1 MMQAMLDGFVK
12 RPDAALR
19 FILPRLSPGQACGVF
34 RGHVPIP
41 PGFRNMSP
49 TPHSSALPEPA
60 PAKAGGLFTKP
71 SPDGRGSIPSEARRG
86 RSPRIFPMRGGFT
99 LLEVMIAMAILAITL
114 VAVFQS
120 QSQSIS
126 MAGDSRFLTTASLL
140 AQSRMVE
147 IDAAD
152 PKAVSAGNGD
162 FGEDFPDYR
171 WQVEIGDTEIDVLK
185 KISLTVTNSRMAVRN
200 IYRLILYKV
209 VLR

>member
-12 RPDAALR
+12 SPDATLR
-19 FILPRLSPGQACGVF
+19 FILRHCGV
-34 RGHVPIP
+34 HQ
-41 PGFRNMSP
+41 S
-49 TPHSSALPEPA
+49 TPHSSGFARLA
-60 PAKAGGLFTKP
+60 CGLFTKP
-71 SPDGRGSIPSEARRG
+71 SHSPDFYGFLRCRHAGFRSISD
-86 RSPRIFPMRGGFT
+86 GFT

-147 IDAAD
+147 IDTAD
-152 PKAVSAGNGD
+152 PKAVTAGNGD

-185 KISLTVTNSRMAVRN
+185 KISLTVTNSRMVVRN
-200 IYRLILYKV
+200 SYRLILYKV

>member
-12 RPDAALR
+12 SPDAALR
-19 FILPRLSPGQACGVF
+19 FILRHCGV
-34 RGHVPIP
+34 
-41 PGFRNMSP
+41 RNS
-49 TPHSSALPEPA
+49 TPHSSGFARLA
-60 PAKAGGLFTKP
+60 CGLFTKP
-71 SPDGRGSIPSEARRG
+71 SQFHNFYGFLRG
-86 RSPRIFPMRGGFT
+86 RHARIRSMRGGFT

-152 PKAVSAGNGD
+152 PREVTAGNGD

-171 WQVEIGDTEIDVLK
+171 WQVEIGDTEIEVLK
-185 KISLTVTNSRMAVRN
+185 KISLTVTNSRMVVRN
-200 IYRLILYKV
+200 NYRLILYKV